1 MELQHVPTDQQVT
14 DTFTKPLGLD
24 MLRHFLSRLGLQQL
38 NMLNLRG
45 RSEAGKM
52 ERDDVREA
60 ESDEE
65 FNFGTTEKDGGAFR
79 SVDEVKDTS
88 DIKICGRGATKWRLA
103 SCRGSNRR
111 KEPEPE
117 LTKQGGVRAEK
128 AKIGSRAKNGGADLK
143 VKAKTST
150 WSNVVKSLKDD
161 ESETINL
168 EESNHMKARRM
179 RGQPKPTLK

>member
-45 RSEAGKM
+45 RSEARKM

-65 FNFGTTEKDGGAFR
+65 FNFGTTEKVSGTSGSA
-79 SVDEVKDTS
+79 EEAEDTS
-88 DIKICGRGATKWRLA
+88 DMKTSGRGATKWR
-103 SCRGSNRR
+103 STRYTRNSRR
-111 KEPEPE
+111 KELELEP
-117 LTKQGGVRAEK
+117 TKQGGVRAEK